1 MSIIDVLRKRVPGKS
16 PETTEDSP
24 PDSFPI
30 ERYDRLDGKTIS
42 LKLSSLSQEQLAIVE
57 ERERAHENR
66 APVLDKLRYLRQ
78 DEPLMGYDGLD
89 SGTVKQALQGSNAAT
104 IRRVRDYERKFAHRP
119 EILAETAR
127 LLVPLKGAGSSPSS
141 P

>member
-1 MSIIDVLRKRVPGKS
+1 MSIIDVLRKRVSGKN
-16 PETTEDSP
+16 PETTADDP

-30 ERYDRLDGKTIS
+30 ERYDRLDAKTIA
-42 LKLSSLSQEQLAIVE
+42 LKLSSLSQEQLTIVE

-66 APVLDKLRYLRQ
+66 APVLDKLRYLRE
-78 DEPLMGYDGLD
+78 DEPLTGYDRLD
-89 SGTVKQALQGSNAAT
+89 SGTVKQALHGSNAAT
-104 IRRVRDYERKFAHRP
+104 IRRVRDYERKFAQRP

-127 LLVPLKGAGSSPSS
+127 LLVSAKAAAASPSG